1 MSREPFLPAL
11 LLWATLAL
19 LPFLAPAW
27 LLGQLA
33 QHLCYGLLAMS
44 LAYLWGQAGLLSFC
58 QALFFGAGAYA
69 FALAGLGRLPLL
81 PASPGLG
88 LALAVLAPT
97 LLALLLGLLLVTARV
112 PTGPAWAVLTL
123 VLGVIGE
130 RLATASPALGGSNGL
145 AGLPTLLLPLPAG
158 ALELVD
164 PLPLYVLML
173 AVVAAVQLGLARA
186 IAGPSGGLLRAVRED
201 PLRAAHLGVDPA
213 RARLRAFAL
222 AAAVA
227 GLGGGLFA
235 AQFGFVAPPLL
246 GLGLSTETLVWVAVG
261 GRGSP
266 LAALLGAL
274 LVKTVES
281 LLGEWLGPG
290 WPLALGVLVVLG
302 VLAFP
307 RGIVGGALARLAR
320 PPPRRS

>member
-1 MSREPFLPAL
+1 MSREPLPPAL
-11 LLWATLAL
+11 LLWTALAL
-19 LPFLAPAW
+19 LPLAAPAW

-33 QHLCYGLLAMS
+33 QHLAYGLLAMS
-44 LAYLWGQAGLLSFC
+44 LAYLWGQGGLLSFC

-81 PASPGLG
+81 PASPALG
-88 LALAVLAPT
+88 LLLALLVPT
-97 LLALLLGLLLVTARV
+97 LLALLLGLLLVSARV

-130 RLATASPALGGSNGL
+130 RLAVASPWLGGSNGL
-145 AGLPTLLLPLPAG
+145 AGLPPLALSLPG
-158 ALELVD
+158 GNLEFVD
-164 PLPLYVLML
+164 PLPTYLLLL
-173 AVVAAVQLGLARA
+173 AVAAAVQQGLARA
-186 IAGPSGGLLRAVRED
+186 IASPAGGLLRAVRED
-201 PLRAAHLGVDPA
+201 PLRAAHLGIDPIA
-213 RARLRAFAL
+213 VRLRAFTL

-246 GLGLSTETLVWVAVG
+246 GLGLSTEVLVWVAVG

-274 LVKTVES
+274 LVKTVEG
-281 LLGEWLGPG
+281 LLGEWLGAG
-290 WPLALGVLVVLG
+290 WPLALGLLLLLVVLLFPHG
-302 VLAFP
+302 VFGSL
-307 RGIVGGALARLAR
+307 LERLGRHR
-320 PPPRRS
+320 P

>member
-1 MSREPFLPAL
+1 MSREPLLPAL
-11 LLWATLAL
+11 LLWACLAL
-19 LPFLAPAW
+19 LPLVAPAW

-44 LAYLWGQAGLLSFC
+44 LAYLWGQGGLLSFC

-69 FALAGLGRLPLL
+69 FALASLGRLAFL
-81 PASPGLG
+81 PASAGLG
-88 LALAVLAPT
+88 LALAILLPT
-97 LLALLLGLLLVTARV
+97 LLALALGLLLVTARV

-130 RLATASPALGGSNGL
+130 RLATTSAALGGSNGL
-145 AGLPTLLLPLPAG
+145 TGLPPLALPLPAG
-158 ALELVD
+158 PLELID
-164 PLPLYVLML
+164 PLPLYLVT
-173 AVVAAVQLGLARA
+173 AAIAACVQQSLARA
-186 IAGPSGGLLRAVRED
+186 IRSPAGSLLRAVRED
-201 PLRAAHLGVDPA
+201 PLRAAHLGVDPIA
-213 RARLRAFAL
+213 VRLRAFTL

-246 GLGLSTETLVWVAVG
+246 GLQLSTEALVWVAVG

-274 LVKTVES
+274 LVKTLES

-290 WPLALGVLVVLG
+290 WPLALGLLVVLS
-302 VLAFP
+302 VLVFP
-307 RGIVGGALARLAR
+307 TGILGGLIARLAR
-320 PPPRRS
+320 RPG